1 MSSIAKKTDKMIRIN
16 EILAE
21 QGLSQK
27 DLAERM
33 GVSVQ
38 YVNALVKERNSG
50 SIKMYNKIAGILGVP
65 FKELFE

>member
-1 MSSIAKKTDKMIRIN
+1 MIRIN

-50 SIKMYNKIAGILGVP
+50 SIKMYKRIAGILGVS

>member
-1 MSSIAKKTDKMIRIN
+1 MRKKTDKMIRIN

-50 SIKMYNKIAGILGVP
+50 SIKMYKRIAGILGVP